1 MNDLQPGGLPLPDR
15 LALAY
20 SPAYIRPAYLCLMTL
35 DQRLAQII
43 SQASEPLLAQLR
55 LAWWRDELAR
65 PPGQRPK
72 GDPLLDAIGEIW
84 RGQEAAFRALVD
96 GWEELLSDPPFP
108 ASAAQNFAHGR
119 AAGFAAIARLA
130 GVDDCEG
137 AVSLAAR
144 RWALADLAAKTSNMD
159 ERAEVLAMGLALG
172 AVSVRLPRA
181 MRPLLVLD
189 GLARTSLAVGGA
201 PLMQGRRNLLS
212 AMRLGLFG
220 R

>member
-1 MNDLQPGGLPLPDR
+1 MDDLQPGGLPLPDR

-20 SPAYIRPAYLCLMTL
+20 SPAYIRPAYMCVMAL

-43 SQASEPLLAQLR
+43 SQASEPLLAQMR
-55 LAWWRDELAR
+55 LAWWRDELAK

-84 RGQEAAFRALVD
+84 RGQEAALRSLVD
-96 GWEELLSDPPFP
+96 GWEELLNDPPLP
-108 ASAAQNFAHGR
+108 ASAAENFAQGR

-130 GVDDCEG
+130 RADNCEE

-159 ERAEVLAMGLALG
+159 EKAEVLATGLALG
-172 AVSVRLPRA
+172 DVPVRLPRA

-189 GLARTSLAVGGA
+189 GLARTSLAAGGA
-201 PLMQGRRNLLS
+201 PLMHGRRNLLS

>member
-1 MNDLQPGGLPLPDR
+1 MDDLVPGELQLPER

-20 SPAYIRPAYLCLMTL
+20 SPSHIRSAYLCLMAL
-35 DQRLAQII
+35 NQRLAQMI
-43 SQASEPLLAQLR
+43 SQASEPLLAQMR
-55 LAWWRDELAR
+55 LAWWRDALAK

-72 GDPLLDAIGEIW
+72 GDPLLNAIGEIW
-84 RGQEAAFRALVD
+84 RGQEAALRSLVD
-96 GWEELLSDPPFP
+96 GWEELLNDAPLPP
-108 ASAAQNFAHGR
+108 SAAENFAHGR
-119 AAGFAAIARLA
+119 AAGFVAIARLA
-130 GVDDCEG
+130 GVDDCEE

-144 RWALADLAAKTSNMD
+144 RWALADLAAKTSDKD
-159 ERAEVLAMGLALG
+159 EKAEVLVTGLALG
-172 AVSVRLPRA
+172 AGPVRLPRA

-189 GLARTSLAVGGA
+189 GLARTSLAAGGA